1 MLTVGYLRQAQRAR
15 LLRLSNPR
23 RSCKPTPRVL
33 QTIWEPGPVWD
44 RNSPGVVR
52 WQMEPYRRALE
63 VQLSP
68 KPWVPGDW
76 RAQVM
81 VTPEYWRGVAKCDQ
95 TVLAIKPEFEP
106 MDRQAPPKRWP
117 FPMAGWSKERPPE
130 WEAPS
135 LLDPHPCR
143 IKRRP

>member
-23 RSCKPTPRVL
+23 GPRKPTPRVVSTFCL
-33 QTIWEPGPVWD
+33 ANWTGEPHQPPAV
-44 RNSPGVVR
+44 S
-52 WQMEPYRRALE
+52 WQMEPHRLLPQATLA
-63 VQLSP
+63 SGHWP
-68 KPWVPGDW
+68 ATD
-76 RAQVM
+76 
-81 VTPEYWRGVAKCDQ
+81 PE
-95 TVLAIKPEFEP
+95 P
-106 MDRQAPPKRWP
+106 WP